1 MNRVDGFVVKVD
13 PAFAAVVK
21 AVGPMR
27 PPPPAPDAFAALV
40 RSISFQQLAGPAAR
54 AIHGRFVALFDGTL
68 TPAAVLAAPPEALR
82 GAGLSLAKYRSITDL
97 AAKCIDGTVPLHDL
111 ADLSDEDVTARLT
124 KVRGIGV
131 WTAQMFLMFQLERPD
146 VWPVLDLGVRN
157 GWARIH
163 GLAGPPTPRELE
175 PLGEPFRPHRSA
187 AAWYCWRAVVAVVP
201 A

>member
-1 MNRVDGFVVKVD
+1 VKRVDRFVVGVD

-27 PPPPAPDAFAALV
+27 PPPPAVDAFAALT
-40 RSISFQQLAGPAAR
+40 RMISFQQLAGAAAR
-54 AIHGRFVALFDGTL
+54 AIYGRFVALFDGTP

-82 GAGLSLAKYRSITDL
+82 GAGLSLAKYRSILDL
-97 AAKCIDGTVPLHDL
+97 AAKCTDGTIPLHDL

-131 WTAQMFLMFQLERPD
+131 WTAQMFLMFQLGRPD

-157 GWARIH
+157 GWARVH
-163 GLAGPPTPRELE
+163 RLPVPPTSRELE

-187 AAWYCWRAVVAVVP
+187 TAWYCWRAVATVVP